1 MKNYSREELEKL
13 ATENPNELALLFAQK
28 VVRDKY
34 AVASTWEDSR
44 DVQIMKNKAYQ
55 VAQGMLTDWT
65 AVINAGK
72 KAGIHMLI
80 EPVVDSPLGQAAI
93 AWRIGQISA
102 QVINN
107 VSEGWPDCA
116 ALMIVMIEVEQ
127 GRG

>member
-1 MKNYSREELEKL
+1 MKIYSREELEKL

-28 VVRDKY
+28 VEGITN
-34 AVASTWEDSR
+34 ATSVAGYHWITYKTIKGTAIYCPD
-44 DVQIMKNKAYQ
+44 Y
-55 VAQGMLTDWT
+55 LTDWT

-107 VSEGWPDCA
+107 VSADLGWPDCA
-116 ALMIVMIEVEQ
+116 ALMIVMIEVMQ
-127 GRG
+127 K